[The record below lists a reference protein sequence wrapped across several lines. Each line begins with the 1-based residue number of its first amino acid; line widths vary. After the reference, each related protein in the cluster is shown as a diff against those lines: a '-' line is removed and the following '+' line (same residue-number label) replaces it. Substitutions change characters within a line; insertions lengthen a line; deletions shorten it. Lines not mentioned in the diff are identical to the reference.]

1 MSRKVFTADEV
12 LTAADVNSFL
22 MDQTVMSFAGTAAR
36 GSAIPVPVEGM
47 YTHLEDT
54 DRLQFW
60 NGSAWTNAAVA
71 TGAGLVHLRTTTFTG
86 VTSVSLGSN
95 ADPVFSSL
103 YDHYR
108 IIVSSEASSGTDRS
122 WSLRMR
128 VNTTDA
134 TGSIYNVM
142 NQGINRVGNLI
153 TTTASGTTLVNI
165 MPNSFYAGERS
176 TVSFDLLNP
185 FIGCTVTG
193 HGNLHGIDANHFFHQ
208 SFSFSATGTTVYN
221 GFSIINSVGNFVNG
235 TVSVYGYRKS

>member
-1 MSRKVFTADEV
+1 MSRKVFTAGEV
-12 LTAADVNSFL
+12 LAAADVNSFL

-36 GSAIPVPVEGM
+36 GSAIPSPVEGM

-60 NGSAWTNAAVA
+60 NGSAWTPAALA

-86 VTSVSLGSN
+86 VTSVSLGSD

-108 IIVSSEASSGTDRS
+108 ILVSSEASTGADRS
-122 WSLRMR
+122 WSLRFR

-134 TGSIYNVM
+134 TGAIYNSM
-142 NQGINRVGNLI
+142 LQGINRVGSLQ
-153 TTTASGTTLVNI
+153 TFTSSGSTLANI
-165 MPNSFYAGERS
+165 MQNSFYAGERS
-176 TVSFDLLNP
+176 TVSLDVFNP
-185 FIGCTVTG
+185 FLLAPTTA
-193 HGNLHGIDANHFFHQ
+193 HGTLIGIDANHFFHQ
-208 SFSFSATGTTVYN
+208 SLSINATGTTSYN